1 MSVTLRDFPPFV
13 VRLFLCAGSQSVTSG
28 FPNILYDRFLV
39 FAPRGPFCEC
49 SSRPPRRIHG
59 PSEEPT
65 LASAIPSPPLA
76 VPSGKACQLLKDA
89 MYSLVVSVNCWRMPF
104 TVCYVHL
111 IIKNALYG
119 FLLSVNYWRIPFTVC
134 YFQSGN
140 YWRMPLTVS
149 FSTNYWLMLL
159 KKQIEPR
166 FWRNFHK
173 ECRNGVWHSQACQRT
188 TTDMHVEPNCVQII
202 CTC

>member
-1 MSVTLRDFPPFV
+1 MCGLAICDF
-13 VRLFLCAGSQSVTSG
+13 SG
-28 FPNILYDRFLV
+28 FPKILCDQFLV
-39 FAPRGPFCEC
+39 FALRGPFCEF
-49 SSRPPRRIHG
+49 SRRPPRRIHG

-89 MYSLVVSVNCWRMPF
+89 IYSLVVSVNCWRMPF

-111 IIKNALYG
+111 IIKKCTLRFSTFSQLLKDTLYG
-119 FLLSVNYWRIPFTVC
+119 LLLSVRQLLKDALN
-134 YFQSGN
+134 G
-140 YWRMPLTVS
+140 LLL
-149 FSTNYWLMLL
+149 STIYWLMLL
-159 KKQIEPR
+159 KKQNEPR